1 MKNMDVPQSSIGFK
15 IKGDICLVDCAT
27 THTILKD
34 KKYFSSLVM
43 EESNVNTICGSTK
56 LIERYGKTNLLL
68 SGGTKLAI
76 NESLFCSKSQRNL
89 LSFKDIRQNGY
100 HIETTTDGKKECLC
114 ITAIVRS
121 KKCILEKLPSFSSG
135 LYYTNISMVETH
147 AIVNQKFT
155 NPDTFIIWHDRLGH
169 PGSIMMRRI
178 IENSNGHP
186 LKNQKILMSN
196 EFFCAASS

>member
-1 MKNMDVPQSSIGFK
+1 VVHCLAGKSCSEPGNDPRPNPGSS
-15 IKGDICLVDCAT
+15 
-27 THTILKD
+27 
-34 KKYFSSLVM
+34 
-43 EESNVNTICGSTK
+43 
-56 LIERYGKTNLLL
+56 
-68 SGGTKLAI
+68 
-76 NESLFCSKSQRNL
+76 
-89 LSFKDIRQNGY
+89 
-100 HIETTTDGKKECLC
+100 
-114 ITAIVRS
+114 TAIVRG
-121 KKCILEKLPSFSSG
+121 KKCILEKLPTFSSG